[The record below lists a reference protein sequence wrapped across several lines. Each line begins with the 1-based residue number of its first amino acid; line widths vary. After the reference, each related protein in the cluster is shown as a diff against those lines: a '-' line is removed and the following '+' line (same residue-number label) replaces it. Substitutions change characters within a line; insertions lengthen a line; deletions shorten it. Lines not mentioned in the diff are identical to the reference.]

1 MSELRWHPLLEQWV
15 ATATHRMHR
24 PVLRKDFCPF
34 CVGAEETPE
43 PYERLALSNRF
54 PTFSVTPPKPDLKG
68 DALYKV
74 KPIKG
79 DVEVILYSPVHESSL
94 VQLSTHEISKLF
106 LLWKERTAFHA
117 KRKFVQYVFIFENRG
132 EIVGVTLHHPHG
144 QLYAFPFIPP
154 VVEKELD
161 AGKKFFKKN
170 KKCLHCEIIRKE
182 KKFKKR
188 VVCENEKAIAFVPFY
203 ARWPYEIHMYPKEHK
218 ENLPAC
224 GENDF
229 SCFAP
234 LLKEVIQRYDG
245 LYGKPFP
252 YMMVMHQSPVD
263 GKSYPHY
270 HFHIE
275 FYTPQRAK
283 DKVKFLAGVESGAGT
298 FINDACA
305 EEKAEELRNVKIG

>member
-15 ATATHRMHR
+15 ATATHRMNR

-54 PTFSVTPPKPDLKG
+54 PTFHVKPPKPDIKG

-79 DVEVILYSPVHESSL
+79 DVEVILYSPAHNSSL
-94 VQLSTHEISKLF
+94 RDQPVDDIAKLF
-106 LLWKERTAFHA
+106 SLWKERTQFHK
-117 KRKFVQYVFIFENRG
+117 KRKFIHYVFIFENRG
-132 EIVGVTLHHPHG
+132 EVVGVTLHHPHG

-154 VVEKELD
+154 MVEKELE
-161 AGKKFFKKN
+161 ASKKYFTKN
-170 KKCLHCEIIRKE
+170 KKCIHCEILRKE

-188 VVCENEKAIAFVPFY
+188 VVIENEKAIAFVPFY
-203 ARWPYEIHMYPKEHK
+203 ARWPYEMHLYPKQHK
-218 ENLPAC
+218 ESLLDC
-224 GENDF
+224 DGKDF
-229 SCFAP
+229 MGFAGA
-234 LLKEVIQRYDG
+234 LKEVILRYDG

-252 YMMVMHQSPVD
+252 YMMVMHQCPVD
-263 GKSYPHY
+263 GKRYPYYHY
-270 HFHIE
+270 HIE

-283 DKVKFLAGVESGAGT
+283 DKIKYLAGCESGAGT

-305 EEKAEELRNVKIG
+305 EEKAAELRSVKI

>member
-15 ATATHRMHR
+15 ATATHRMYR

-34 CVGAEETPE
+34 CVGAEETPL

-54 PTFSVTPPKPDLKG
+54 PTFHVKPPKPDIKG

-79 DVEVILYSPVHESSL
+79 DVEVILYSPVHNSSL
-94 VQLSTHEISKLF
+94 RDQPVEDIAKLF
-106 LLWKERTAFHA
+106 SLWKERTQFHK
-117 KRKFVQYVFIFENRG
+117 KRKFIQYVFIFENRG
-132 EIVGVTLHHPHG
+132 EVVGVTLHHPHG

-154 VVEKELD
+154 MVEKELE
-161 AGKKFFKKN
+161 ASKKYFAKN
-170 KKCLHCEIIRKE
+170 KKCLHCEIVRKE

-188 VVCENEKAIAFVPFY
+188 VVIENEKAIAFVPFY
-203 ARWPYEIHMYPKEHK
+203 ARWPYEMHLYPKQHK
-218 ENLPAC
+218 ESLLDC
-224 GENDF
+224 DDKDF
-229 SCFAP
+229 TDFAKA
-234 LLKEVIQRYDG
+234 LKEVILRYDG

-252 YMMVMHQSPVD
+252 YMMVMHQSPAD
-263 GKSYPHY
+263 GKRYPHY
-270 HFHIE
+270 HYHIE

-283 DKVKFLAGVESGAGT
+283 DKIKYLAGCESGAGT

-305 EEKAEELRNVKIG
+305 EEKAAELRKVKI